1 MNQTF
6 SNLFI
11 FATGAAIG
19 SLVTWKL
26 LKTKYQ
32 QIAND
37 EIESV
42 KSVFSRRNS
51 ENNESIDNDE
61 EEYSPTEK
69 DISDYKT
76 LLDGNGY
83 TNYSIKTEKMKINE
97 KEDDEMVGPYV
108 ISPEEFDDND
118 EYETESLRYYEDH
131 VLTDMYDNI
140 IDDIEG
146 TVGEESLTHFGEF
159 EDDSVFVRNDD
170 KKIDYE
176 ILLVEGKYG
185 EEEMNKDEVSNE
197 YFEWMYHIVCNK
209 RYSEH
214 ISYRK
219 LFMHLHNF
227 EFVSYI
233 RGDENRIND
242 GIQLRRRFSIDSG
255 YEDNYL
261 SSYLK
266 EPCSVLEMMLALA
279 IRCEETIMDDPKK
292 GNRTGQ
298 WFWDMVI
305 NLGLGAM
312 TDYNYEKD
320 YVENVLNKFVNRE
333 YEPDGRGG
341 LFTIRNCNKDLRKID
356 IWCQLCWYL
365 DNIS

>member
-1 MNQTF
+1 
-6 SNLFI
+6 
-11 FATGAAIG
+11 
-19 SLVTWKL
+19 
-26 LKTKYQ
+26 
-32 QIAND
+32 
-37 EIESV
+37 
-42 KSVFSRRNS
+42 
-51 ENNESIDNDE
+51 
-61 EEYSPTEK
+61 
-69 DISDYKT
+69 
-76 LLDGNGY
+76 
-83 TNYSIKTEKMKINE
+83 
-97 KEDDEMVGPYV
+97 
-108 ISPEEFDDND
+108 
-118 EYETESLRYYEDH
+118 
-131 VLTDMYDNI
+131 
-140 IDDIEG
+140 
-146 TVGEESLTHFGEF
+146 
-159 EDDSVFVRNDD
+159 
-170 KKIDYE
+170 
-176 ILLVEGKYG
+176 
-185 EEEMNKDEVSNE
+185 MNKDEVSNE
-197 YFEWMYHIVCNK
+197 YFEWMYHMVCNK

-298 WFWDMVI
+298 WFWNMVI